1 MPETIPNRPRSGTD
15 SDPDPDATAIDP
27 RRYSPKRT
35 DPEPPEVDTEE
46 LLGLLSNDYAR
57 AIMAEISDEA
67 LPAREIAQRLDI
79 SRATVYR
86 RLDWL
91 EEAGVLKSTMS
102 CEPNGNH
109 RQRFRVIV
117 DRLALSL
124 ESDGISVDDVDRS
137 TAG

>member
-1 MPETIPNRPRSGTD
+1 MPQAATSRSRLDAETVDSRRPG
-15 SDPDPDATAIDP
+15 
-27 RRYSPKRT
+27 RT
-35 DPEPPEVDTEE
+35 ESEPPEIDTEE

-67 LPAREIAQRLDI
+67 LPAREIARRLDI

-91 EEAGVLKSTMS
+91 EEAGVLESTMS
-102 CEPNGNH
+102 CEPSGNH
-109 RQRFRVIV
+109 RQQFRVTV

-124 ESDGISVDDVDRS
+124 ESNGISVDGVDRQRP
-137 TAG
+137 TAR

>member
-1 MPETIPNRPRSGTD
+1 MSETFPDRSRSGPD
-15 SDPDPDATAIDP
+15 SDPDTASIDP
-27 RRYSPKRT
+27 RRYGRRCPE
-35 DPEPPEVDTEE
+35 PEPPEVDTEE
-46 LLGLLSNDYAR
+46 FLSVLSNDYAR
-57 AIMAEISDEA
+57 AIMAEISEEA

-91 EEAGVLKSTMS
+91 EEAGVLTSTMS

-109 RQRFRVIV
+109 RQRFRVVV

-137 TAG
+137 TAR

>member
-1 MPETIPNRPRSGTD
+1 MPETLPHRSRSGTD
-15 SDPDPDATAIDP
+15 ADTDAASIDP
-27 RRYSPKRT
+27 RGYGPRGAEP
-35 DPEPPEVDTEE
+35 DPPEVDTEE

-67 LPAREIAQRLDI
+67 LPAREIARRLDI

-109 RQRFRVIV
+109 RQQFRVIV

-137 TAG
+137 AAR

>member
-1 MPETIPNRPRSGTD
+1 MPEALPNRPRSGTD
-15 SDPDPDATAIDP
+15 SDSIDP
-27 RRYSPKRT
+27 RGYGPRRT
-35 DPEPPEVDTEE
+35 EPDRPEVDTEE
-46 LLGLLSNDYAR
+46 LLSLLSNDYAR

-67 LPAREIAQRLDI
+67 LPAREIARRLDI

-91 EEAGVLKSTMS
+91 EEAGVLESTMS
-102 CEPNGNH
+102 YEPNGNH
-109 RQRFRVIV
+109 RQQFRVTV

-124 ESDGISVDDVDRS
+124 EPDGISVDDVDRS

>member
-1 MPETIPNRPRSGTD
+1 MPETLSNRPRSGTD
-15 SDPDPDATAIDP
+15 SDHDHASIDP
-27 RRYSPKRT
+27 RGYGPRRP

-67 LPAREIAQRLDI
+67 LPAREIARRLDI

-91 EEAGVLKSTMS
+91 EEAGVLKSEMS
-102 CEPNGNH
+102 YEPNGNH
-109 RQRFRVIV
+109 RQQFRVTV

-137 TAG
+137 AAR